1 VTTQT
6 LVALR
11 FYATGSMQH
20 VAGDLHGIS
29 QPSVSHCVHAVS
41 KLLTH
46 NASTY
51 IKYPTDY
58 ITQCD
63 NMNDFY
69 KIAAFPNVLGSADG
83 TQIPISS
90 PAANE
95 NIYVCHKG
103 FHSLSVQ
110 SKPYAMQCT
119 TVL

>member
-1 VTTQT
+1 
-6 LVALR
+6 
-11 FYATGSMQH
+11 
-20 VAGDLHGIS
+20 
-29 QPSVSHCVHAVS
+29 
-41 KLLTH
+41 
-46 NASTY
+46 
-51 IKYPTDY
+51 
-58 ITQCD
+58 
-63 NMNDFY
+63 MNDFY

-119 TVL
+119 TVLYSEWVVS